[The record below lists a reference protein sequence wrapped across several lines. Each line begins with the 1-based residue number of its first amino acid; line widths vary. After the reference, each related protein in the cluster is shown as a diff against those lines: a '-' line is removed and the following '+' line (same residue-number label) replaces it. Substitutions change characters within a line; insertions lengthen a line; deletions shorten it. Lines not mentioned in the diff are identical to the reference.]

1 EPTSA
6 LDPQLVGEVL
16 DVLGDLAGA
25 GLTMIVVT
33 HEIGFARQAADS
45 VVFLDQGL
53 VVESGSA
60 REVLQRPKRSRTRE
74 FLDRVL

>member
-1 EPTSA
+1 M
-6 LDPQLVGEVL
+6 L

-53 VVESGSA
+53 VVESGAA